1 MVGCQEGHQDDKNLC
16 HLSTEVLLELKNEI
30 IGTACQSWLTKDV
43 TIRPCLCEAKC
54 VCACVRVCGFVN
66 CRQLPEIICVF
77 NCTLRRINK
86 NIEHFRHF
94 SGVWPGG
101 LTVFVGQRLY
111 PFQS

>member
-54 VCACVRVCGFVN
+54 LCACV
-66 CRQLPEIICVF
+66 CVA
-77 NCTLRRINK
+77 L
-86 NIEHFRHF
+86 
-94 SGVWPGG
+94 
-101 LTVFVGQRLY
+101 LTVDNCQKSFVCLIVPYDVLIKILSIFGILVVFGQVA
-111 PFQS
+111 